1 MLYNAV
7 SRIGIATLQPLDT
20 PFRMT
25 VPTHI
30 VTDVCMYVSRYS
42 LILSFFSYTH
52 THILPLSIFPL
63 SLMKFNAFPPL
74 AMHGGAF
81 SGWVTSVSA
90 ALSHYSSYPPR

>member
-30 VTDVCMYVSRYS
+30 VTDVCMYQGILLFCLSPLTHIHTYS
-42 LILSFFSYTH
+42 LS
-52 THILPLSIFPL
+52 L
-63 SLMKFNAFPPL
+63 SL
-74 AMHGGAF
+74 F
-81 SGWVTSVSA
+81 S
-90 ALSHYSSYPPR
+90 LCR

>member
-30 VTDVCMYVSRYS
+30 VTDVCMYVC
-42 LILSFFSYTH
+42 IKVFSYFVFLLLHTYTH
-52 THILPLSIFPL
+52 TPSLYFPSIVNEVQCIPPSSYAWRGIQWVGYLSI
-63 SLMKFNAFPPL
+63 
-74 AMHGGAF
+74 GC
-81 SGWVTSVSA
+81 T
-90 ALSHYSSYPPR
+90 

>member
-30 VTDVCMYVSRYS
+30 VTDVCMYQG
-42 LILSFFSYTH
+42 ILLFCLLPLHTYTH
-52 THILPLSIFPL
+52 TPSLYFPSIVNEVQRIFPSSYVWRGIQWVGYLSI
-63 SLMKFNAFPPL
+63 
-74 AMHGGAF
+74 GC
-81 SGWVTSVSA
+81 T
-90 ALSHYSSYPPR
+90 